1 MKNTETIRKL
11 RECAKVLL
19 DVAREL
25 RSSERMELPRTLEI
39 VERQIRAKDGKAHGF
54 CLPFV
59 VGVDEFGDDVVLE
72 LARLPHVLVGGAIGQ
87 GKTMCL
93 NSLIAGLVA
102 TKTPDAVRFIVF
114 DPKCVEYIDLVEL
127 PHMIMPPVTSVQ
139 KMVEAVH
146 WLESEVDNR
155 LRMFASVKCRNIS
168 QFNSRK
174 HEDEDV
180 AALPKT
186 VPYIVAVL
194 DDITDLMRNAGK
206 EIEPI
211 LCRITAIARAAG
223 VHLVMSTDRP
233 DAKVVTHAAKANV
246 PARIAFMTA
255 SCMDSKLLIEDSG
268 AEDLLGNGDFLL
280 RGGFR
285 EIVRGQGAF
294 ISDDEINAL
303 VDSTSKKFG
312 KMTGGLRSKTM
323 PSPEMPMPQ
332 LLELP
337 QVPPRV
343 LL

>member
-1 MKNTETIRKL
+1 MDQRLIAKKL
-11 RECAKVLL
+11 RTCAKELL

-25 RSSERMELPRTLEI
+25 QSSERVKPPRTLEI
-39 VERQIRAKDGKAHGF
+39 VERQIKAKGGKAHDF

-72 LARLPHVLVGGAIGQ
+72 LSRLPHVLIGGGVGQ
-87 GKTMCL
+87 GNTMCL

-127 PHMIMPPVTSVQ
+127 PHMIMPPVTSLQ
-139 KMVEAVH
+139 KMVETVH

-174 HEDEDV
+174 REDEE
-180 AALPKT
+180 AEALPKT

-194 DDITDLMRNAGK
+194 DDITDLMRDAGK
-206 EIEPI
+206 EVEPT
-211 LCRITAIARAAG
+211 LRRTTAIARAAG
-223 VHLVMSTDRP
+223 VHLVMATGRP
-233 DAKVVTHAAKANV
+233 DAKVVTRAVKANV

-255 SCMDSKLLIEDSG
+255 SCMDSKLLIEDHG

-280 RGGFR
+280 REGFR
-285 EIVRGQGAF
+285 DFVRGHGAF
-294 ISDDEINAL
+294 VTDEEINAL
-303 VDSTSKKFG
+303 ANAAIEKYGRHS
-312 KMTGGLRSKTM
+312 
-323 PSPEMPMPQ
+323 SPDTTAH
-332 LLELP
+332 
-337 QVPPRV
+337 
-343 LL
+343 